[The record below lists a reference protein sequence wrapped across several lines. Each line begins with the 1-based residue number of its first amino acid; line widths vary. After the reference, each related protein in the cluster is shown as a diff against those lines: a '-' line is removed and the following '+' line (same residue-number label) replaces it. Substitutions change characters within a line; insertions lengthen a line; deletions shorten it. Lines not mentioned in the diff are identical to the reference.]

1 MPKIKLAANLA
12 SRDSTLAYD
21 ALLTNA
27 FAEQAAEGEEGR
39 VIKRPGFSLSASL
52 GAGCAQGAITFNGGA
67 LFVQNDKIW
76 INFNSTA
83 SGVNWTSATSPPK
96 PTNGDIAGSTKPG
109 YAVSHMGSLYHIG
122 GKDSAD
128 TNIAVYKSTDNGS
141 SWTTI
146 LTTAPFAGSLL
157 IIGSQCAVS
166 LNGRIFVILSDK
178 SVWSSADGIN
188 WTKNSSDLSG
198 GDASRDGFAII
209 THGGL
214 IYALLSRAATT
225 TYSLWSSADGA
236 TWASVNAGIAT
247 VSMTDNSAFLSFNGT
262 LWLIAGMTTGPTALD
277 DVYKSVD
284 NGVTWTLVT
293 AAAAF
298 GNRRYPMGFVYNNK
312 MWIMGGANSALTAA
326 LNDVYSS
333 TDGATWTLVT
343 AAAGWG
349 VRYAASTAVHNNTMY
364 VGPGLNRSGGNTIAA
379 SSLHFA
385 TIGGA
390 SSFALTTPTQPCLRV
405 DIALIPANGAN
416 PVKAF
421 IKSTK
426 DAWVFD
432 GTTVTK
438 VTDVDYPATTVQGVA
453 YLDGAIYVMDAKG
466 VVYGSDLLN
475 PLSWNALNFISANT
489 EADAGVCLARQL
501 QYIIAFKEYSTEVFY
516 DAANAT
522 GSPLGKVQSALLE
535 VGMASA
541 TSAAYSENTVY
552 YLANSKEKGRSA
564 QMMEGYTPKSI
575 STEAVERVLNGDDL
589 ANVWAFTV
597 KIAGHFFY
605 VVTMKTSAV
614 TLAYDAKTGV
624 WARWTKLSPLS
635 AASVTSLA
643 LQSDGT
649 ILATMP
655 LPHGQSDGDV
665 VKIAGAAQSEY
676 NGTFNLTY
684 DPSIHSSL
692 QFSYRPLTQPSVTPA
707 TGTLL
712 ATFYQSSYFP
722 GVYYAK
728 GINSDL
734 LLDEST
740 GGVYSFDPLIYQDNS
755 QPIDMKIRTNND
767 DFGTSGNKKKSTDVV
782 LNCDKLASGNSGLLR
797 YSDDDYQTWA
807 IFRPVDLAS
816 TYPRLNRIGRF
827 RYRAWELKF
836 SGNSPFRARY
846 LDLDLT

>member
-1 MPKIKLAANLA
+1 MPKINLAANLA

-27 FAEQAAEGEEGR
+27 FAEQAAEGESR

-52 GAGCAQGAITFNGGA
+52 GAGCAQGSITFNGGA
-67 LFVQNDKIW
+67 LFIQNDTIW
-76 INFNSTA
+76 INFNSFALGASWTA
-83 SGVNWTSATSPPK
+83 STAPPK
-96 PTNGDIAGSTKPG
+96 PTAGDIAGTTKSG
-109 YAVSHMGSLYHIG
+109 YMVSHNGALYHIG
-122 GKDSAD
+122 GKDNLD
-128 TNIAVYKSTDNGS
+128 TNISVYKSVDNGAT
-141 SWTTI
+141 WTTI
-146 LTTAPFAGSLL
+146 LATAPFAGALL
-157 IIGSQCAVS
+157 ILGQSAISF
-166 LNGRIFVILSDK
+166 NGRIYVLLNTNA
-178 SVWSSADGIN
+178 VWSSADGIS
-188 WTKNSSDLSG
+188 WTNNTTDLSG
-198 GDASRDGFAII
+198 GSSKVGQGLI
-209 THGGL
+209 THNGL
-214 IYALLSRAATT
+214 LYAFLGSTASAVAV
-225 TYSLWSSADGA
+225 YSSPDGA
-236 TWASVNAGIAT
+236 VWTTVNGGIAT
-247 VSMTDNSAFLSFNGT
+247 LGNRTRSAYYSLNGNLYLAAGLDSAAAIT
-262 LWLIAGMTTGPTALD
+262 NDVWRSTNGGVTWTQITAAAAFSTRQYPQSWVYNGKLWIAGGAINLGLTTIDD
-277 DVYKSVD
+277 DVYNSTD
-284 NGVTWTLVT
+284 GITWTLVT
-293 AAAAF
+293 AASGWTA
-298 GNRRYPMGFVYNNK
+298 RYG
-312 MWIMGGANSALTAA
+312 
-326 LNDVYSS
+326 
-333 TDGATWTLVT
+333 
-343 AAAGWG
+343 
-349 VRYAASTAVHNNTMY
+349 ASTAVHNNTMY
-364 VGPGLNRSGGNTIAA
+364 IGPGLGRSGANTVAI

-385 TIGGA
+385 ALGSAT
-390 SSFALTTPTQPCLRV
+390 SNALTTPTQPCLRM

-475 PLSWNALNFISANT
+475 ALSWNALNFISANT

-624 WARWTKLSPLS
+624 WARWTKLSPIS

-684 DPSIHSSL
+684 DPTIHSSL

-740 GGVYSFDPLIYQDNS
+740 GGVYSFDPLIYQDNL
-755 QPIDMKIRTNND
+755 QPMDMRARTNNN

-782 LNCDKLASGNSGLLR
+782 LNCDKLASGNTGLLR
-797 YSDDDYQTWA
+797 YSDDDFATYA
-807 IFRPVDLAS
+807 IYRPVDLS
-816 TYPRLNRIGRF
+816 TTYPRLNRIGRF
-827 RYRAWELKF
+827 RYRAWELRF
-836 SGNSPFRARY
+836 TGNSPFRARY
-846 LDLDLT
+846 LDNDVT